1 MVCYGVDV
9 GITGAI
15 AVMVNGRLMDVAD
28 LPAHVVS
35 AGTVKRQID
44 PAGLAA
50 TIRGG
55 RAQYGVDAEMAV
67 IERVGSMPG
76 QGVASVF
83 SLGHSL
89 GAVQGALAALGVP
102 STLVAP
108 QTWKRSFGLAKD
120 KSASQAE
127 ASRLFPEH
135 AGRWALVKHHNR
147 AEAVLLAAYG
157 WREAA

>member
-1 MVCYGVDV
+1 MIVYGIDV

-15 AVMVNGRLMDVAD
+15 AVTVNGELLDLAD

-35 AGTVKRQID
+35 AGTVKRQVD

-50 TIRGG
+50 TIRQW
-55 RAQYGVDAEMAV
+55 RARIGADSEMAV
-67 IERVGSMPG
+67 IERVASRPG
-76 QGVASVF
+76 QGSAQTF
-83 SLGHSL
+83 SLGHSM

-102 STLVAP
+102 TKLVAP
-108 QTWKRSFGLAKD
+108 QTWKRSYGLGKD
-120 KSASQAE
+120 KAQSQAE
-127 ASRLFPEH
+127 ASRLFPGQ

-157 WREAA
+157 WEVLA

>member
-15 AVMVNGRLMDVAD
+15 AVTVNGRLMDVAD

-35 AGTVKRQID
+35 AGTVKRQLD
-44 PAGLAA
+44 PAGLAS
-50 TIRGG
+50 TIRGW

-108 QTWKRSFGLAKD
+108 QTWKRSFGLGKD

-127 ASRLFPEH
+127 ASRLFPQH

-157 WREAA
+157 WKEAA